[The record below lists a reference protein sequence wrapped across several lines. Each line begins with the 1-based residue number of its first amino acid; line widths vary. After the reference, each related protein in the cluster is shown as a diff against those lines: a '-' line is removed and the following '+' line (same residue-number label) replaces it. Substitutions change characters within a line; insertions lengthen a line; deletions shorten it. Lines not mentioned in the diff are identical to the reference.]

1 MKLRNSIL
9 AISALLVLNACGD
22 FLEPNSKSEFVPK
35 DAVSLNELLLGEA
48 YQRDDLDEFNAFL
61 NLLDDDIEAS
71 SYQEPSSGFDAN
83 KYTASFTW
91 QPDMFEIMEN
101 ANERNTNLYKSY
113 YELILG
119 ANAVIDYLP
128 EVNDTEEN
136 INKVKAQA
144 YALRGFYYLNLV
156 NLFGMPYNYAPD
168 SLGVPLKLHSAIE
181 ESPDYLA
188 RKTVREVYTQ
198 ILSDLHTAEETYLS
212 LPENEQ
218 WNGGFRTNL
227 PMVQLVLS
235 RTYLYMENWEKA
247 AYYARLVMDNK
258 NFSLQDLN
266 EVPMTTTLD
275 GRTINNYISY
285 ASNKSSETIWPYGYI
300 KDMFGW
306 VSEYVTNT
314 NTNTGQRM
322 HAYFQAS
329 EGLISTFDDFDLR
342 LTRYIVSSPKG
353 WSDEM
358 MYMAYGKINIEPTT
372 IKASQNGTTIEKD
385 FYLPKVVTGEFGR
398 CLRLSEAY
406 MNYAEACAMMD
417 NKEEAEYAL
426 NTLREKRFDPEDF
439 EEEQFGDKDELIEFV
454 RAERRR
460 ELCFEGHRWFD
471 LRRWGMPAIT
481 HTWYDSE
488 EHSSTYRLEECDLL
502 YTIPIPNEAMQK
514 NGKLVQNPLPEK
526 RLPISTT
533 SK

>member
-1 MKLRNSIL
+1 MKLKNSIL
-9 AISALLVLNACGD
+9 AVSALLALNACGD

-48 YQRDDLDEFNAFL
+48 YQRDDLDKFNAFL

-71 SYQEPSSGFDAN
+71 SYQEPTSGFDAN

-91 QPDMFEIMEN
+91 QPDMFEMMEN
-101 ANERNTNLYKSY
+101 ANERGTNIYKSY

-119 ANAVIDYLP
+119 TNAVIDYLP

-156 NLFGMPYNYAPD
+156 NIFGMPYNYAPD

-188 RKTVREVYTQ
+188 RKTVREVYAQ
-198 ILSDLHTAEETYLS
+198 ILNDLHTAEETYMS
-212 LPENEQ
+212 LPQSEQ
-218 WNGGFRTNL
+218 WNNSFRTSL

-247 AYYARLVMDNK
+247 AYYANQVIRNR

-266 EVPMTTTLD
+266 EIPMNTTID
-275 GRTINNYISY
+275 GRTINNYLSY
-285 ASNKSSETIWPYGYI
+285 ASIESSETIWPYGYI
-300 KDMFGW
+300 NDMFGW
-306 VSEYVTNT
+306 VSEYVTTT
-314 NTNTGQRM
+314 NPNTGTRM

-329 EGLISTFDDFDLR
+329 QELIETYVDYDLR

-358 MYMAYGKINIEPTT
+358 MYMAYGKVHIEPTT
-372 IKASQNGTTIEKD
+372 IKVSQNGTTVEKD
-385 FYLPKVVTGEFGR
+385 FYLPKKVTGEFGR
-398 CLRLSEAY
+398 SLRLSEAY
-406 MNYAEACAMMD
+406 LNYAEASAMMG
-417 NKEEAEYAL
+417 NSEEATRAL
-426 NTLREKRFDPEDF
+426 NTLREERFDPEDF
-439 EEEQFGDKDELIEFV
+439 EEEIFGSDEELIEFI
-454 RAERRR
+454 RDERRR

-488 EHSSTYRLEECDLL
+488 GTSSTYRLEECDLM
-502 YTIPIPNEAMQK
+502 YTVPIPNEAMQK

-526 RLPISTT
+526 RSPISTT